1 VPERLGSD
9 KINRR
14 QFPNSVA
21 RQEALRMNIVAAILY
36 VLIVIVSW
44 FLQLVGL
51 PGNWLI
57 VATAAAYAWLVTDG
71 SRAALG
77 WQAVALLVVLA
88 LVGELVEFLA
98 GAMGAAKAGGSRRG
112 TVLAIVGSLVG
123 GIVGLF
129 VGIPIPVIGSL
140 VSAILFG
147 GVGAMIGAILGESW
161 KGRDFDTSLEV
172 GKAAFVGRLL
182 GTVGKQIVCTLL
194 VIVALGAMLL

>member
-1 VPERLGSD
+1 
-9 KINRR
+9 
-14 QFPNSVA
+14 
-21 RQEALRMNIVAAILY
+21 MNIVAAVFY
-36 VLIVIVSW
+36 VLIVLASW
-44 FLQLVGL
+44 PVQLIGL

-57 VATAAAYAWLVTDG
+57 VITAGLYAWLVPEA
-71 SRAALG
+71 SRAAIS
-77 WQAVALLVVLA
+77 WQAVALLIVLA

-98 GAMGAAKAGGSRRG
+98 GALGAAKAGASRRG
-112 TVLAIVGSLVG
+112 TALAIAGSLVG

-147 GVGAMIGAILGESW
+147 GIGAMVGAVLGESW
-161 KGRDFDTSLEV
+161 KGRDFDTSIQI

-182 GTVGKQIVCTLL
+182 GTVGKQIVCTLM

>member
-1 VPERLGSD
+1 
-9 KINRR
+9 
-14 QFPNSVA
+14 
-21 RQEALRMNIVAAILY
+21 MNIVAAVFY
-36 VLIVIVSW
+36 VLIVLVSW
-44 FLQLVGL
+44 LVQLVGL

-57 VATAAAYAWLVTDG
+57 VVTAAIYAWLIADG

-88 LVGELVEFLA
+88 LLGELVEFLA

-147 GVGAMIGAILGESW
+147 GLGAMVGAFLGESW
-161 KGRDFDTSLEV
+161 KGRDFDTSIQI
-172 GKAAFVGRLL
+172 GKAAFIGRLL
-182 GTVGKQIVCTLL
+182 GTVGKQIVCTLM